1 MQANKPAHLD
11 FVKVRVYTMA
21 PMKPRTA
28 KKIPIQDI
36 IWISTII
43 LLVSPEKQELIVT
56 CNTVSLNTLPLISE
70 TYKIHCTCKLQ
81 FCMEWNYQTARHSLK
96 SKPVWYLF
104 FSYRNVWNKH
114 RTKILLLYF
123 ITWLDDLPETFW
135 TQSSLILDCQRKSLG
150 YKKNRMTPAT
160 VF

>member
-1 MQANKPAHLD
+1 MWYKYFVIPEKERLMQANKAAHLD

-56 CNTVSLNTLPLISE
+56 CNTVSFRVLFLIHYHWLVKR
-70 TYKIHCTCKLQ
+70 TKYIAHA
-81 FCMEWNYQTARHSLK
+81 NYS
-96 SKPVWYLF
+96 S
-104 FSYRNVWNKH
+104 VWNGTI
-114 RTKILLLYF
+114 RQ
-123 ITWLDDLPETFW
+123 LDT
-135 TQSSLILDCQRKSLG
+135 R
-150 YKKNRMTPAT
+150 
-160 VF
+160 